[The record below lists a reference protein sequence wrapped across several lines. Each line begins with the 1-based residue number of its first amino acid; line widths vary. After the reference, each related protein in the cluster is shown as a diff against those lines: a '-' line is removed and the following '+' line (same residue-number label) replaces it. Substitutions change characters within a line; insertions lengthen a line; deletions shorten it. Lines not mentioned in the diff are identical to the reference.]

1 MSTKLPI
8 VAIVGRAN
16 VGKSSLFNAI
26 LDRREAIVAREAGT
40 TRDSITAKASIF
52 IDAES
57 RVKGQEIGQEATPR
71 SGIKNV
77 ASGDKKSTHDSYL
90 MTHDSRA
97 KNRYDFWLV
106 DTAGMKDAADDFE
119 FTIQEQITQAADSA
133 DIIWVVVEANVPVS
147 EEDRRVARLALKS
160 KKPVFL
166 VINKVD
172 RARGD
177 DLEGFERL
185 GIKPI
190 FPTSATQK
198 RGIDD
203 LLDSLV
209 QHIPKAT
216 LEEDDSRIRI
226 ALLGRP
232 NVGKSQLFNTLA
244 KKQQAIVAD
253 RAGTTRDINRATV
266 KYNGQEIELMDTA
279 GIRRP
284 GKIGVGIEHF
294 SVVRSLSAIEQ
305 ADVCL
310 LLIDVNELSTALDQK
325 ISGMIKEA
333 GKGLILVVSKWD
345 SVASLPVLS
354 SDELAKDQVFNQGRD
369 AARKS
374 GVAVATSD
382 ANSKSL
388 TKSEKLRQARSLKT
402 GQAGL
407 QGKDAFTRDALAPQ
421 IAQAFDFVAWAP
433 LIFTSSVTGQN
444 VTKIFDLALEI
455 AANRKTRIST
465 RALNSWLGGVI
476 AKHPPAG
483 LKNRAPKL
491 NYMVQ
496 EDDNPIPAFKVFG
509 AHTKFLH
516 WSYKRFMEREL
527 RAAFNF
533 EGTAVQL
540 WFIEKDGRHKHG
552 NSPTKPE
559 RSDTQR
565 KIVKNKRRTGKM

>member
-1 MSTKLPI
+1 MNMNTKLPI

-26 LDRREAIVAREAGT
+26 LDRREAIVAHEAGT
-40 TRDSITAKASIF
+40 TRDSITAKA
-52 IDAES
+52 EWQ
-57 RVKGQEIGQEATPR
+57 GQ
-71 SGIKNV
+71 N
-77 ASGDKKSTHDSYL
+77 
-90 MTHDSRA
+90 
-97 KNRYDFWLV
+97 FWLV

-119 FTIQEQITQAADSA
+119 FTIQEQILQAADSA
-133 DIIWVVVEANVPVS
+133 DIIWVVVEANIPIS
-147 EEDRRVARLALKS
+147 EEDRRVAKLALKS

-166 VINKVD
+166 IINKVD
-172 RARGD
+172 RARGH

-203 LLDSLV
+203 LLDTLV
-209 QHIPKAT
+209 SHIPKAT
-216 LEEDDSRIRI
+216 LADNDERLRI

-266 KYNGQEIELMDTA
+266 RYTGQEIELMDTA

-310 LLIDVNELSTALDQK
+310 LLIDVNEIGTALDQK
-325 ISGMIKEA
+325 IAGMIKEA
-333 GKGLILVVSKWD
+333 GKGLIIVVSKWD
-345 SVASLPVLS
+345 SV
-354 SDELAKDQVFNQGRD
+354 E
-369 AARKS
+369 
-374 GVAVATSD
+374 
-382 ANSKSL
+382 
-388 TKSEKLRQARSLKT
+388 
-402 GQAGL
+402 
-407 QGKDAFTRDALAPQ
+407 GKDAFTRDALAPQ
-421 IAQAFDFVAWAP
+421 ITHTFDFVAWAP

-444 VTKIFDLALEI
+444 VTKIFDLALDI
-455 AANRKTRIST
+455 ANARKTRIST
-465 RALNSWLGGVI
+465 RVLNSWLGGVI

-496 EDDNPIPAFKVFG
+496 EDDNPIPAFKIFG

-527 RAAFNF
+527 RAQFHF

-559 RSDTQR
+559 RSETQR
-565 KIVKNKRRTGKM
+565 KIVKNKARGKRKES